1 MSRKELRMLTIERIK
16 NKKAV
21 VGIVGM
27 GYVGLPLALTY
38 AEEGFKVIGYD
49 IDTKKASAIKAGK
62 TYIKHIASDRI
73 TDAVKKG
80 LLECTS
86 DFSRIPESDALLVC
100 VPTPLD
106 AHLQPDLSFV
116 TGTASQIG
124 PYLQK
129 GQLVILESSSFP
141 GTTEEEMRPI
151 LEEKSGLTAHA
162 DFYLA
167 YSPEREDPNNPRYNT
182 KNIPKVVGADS
193 PESLELAVAL
203 YEAALDEAVPVTS
216 AEAAEATKIFENAFR
231 SVNIALV
238 NELKVILDA
247 MGIDVW
253 EVIKAASTKPF
264 GFMAFYPGPG
274 LGGHCIPID
283 PFYLTY
289 KAHEFEVP
297 TRFIELAGEINTSM
311 PRWVV
316 GKIMD
321 ALNDRRKALN
331 GSRILMLGMAYKK
344 NVDDMRESPSLRL
357 IELLEKK
364 GAIVDYHDSYIPKM
378 PYTRRYQYD
387 KESVEL
393 SAENLASYD
402 LVLIVTDHDN
412 VDYELVV
419 KHAQLVVDTR
429 NATADVKQGREK
441 IVKA

>member
-1 MSRKELRMLTIERIK
+1 MLTIERIK
-16 NKKAV
+16 DKKAV

-38 AEEGFKVIGYD
+38 VEEGFKVIGYD
-49 IDTKKASAIKAGK
+49 IDTKKADAIKAGK

-73 TDAVKKG
+73 ADAVKKG

-106 AHLQPDLSFV
+106 EHLQPDLSFV

-129 GQLVILESSSFP
+129 GQLVVLESSSFP

-151 LEEKSGLTAHA
+151 LEEKSGLTAHK

-253 EVIKAASTKPF
+253 EVIRAASTKPF

-289 KAHEFEVP
+289 KAHEFEIP

-316 GKIMD
+316 AKIME
-321 ALNDRRKALN
+321 ALNERKKPLN
-331 GSRILMLGMAYKK
+331 GSKILMLGMAYKK

-357 IELLEKK
+357 IELLEEK
-364 GAIVDYHDSYIPKM
+364 GAIVDYHDPYIPKM
-378 PYTRRYQYD
+378 PYTRHYQYD
-387 KESVEL
+387 KESVKL
-393 SAENLASYD
+393 TPENIASYD
-402 LVLIVTDHDN
+402 LALIVTDHDN
-412 VDYELVV
+412 VDYELIV
-419 KHAQLVVDTR
+419 KHARLVVDTR

>member
-1 MSRKELRMLTIERIK
+1 MLTIERIK
-16 NKKAV
+16 DKKAV

-49 IDTKKASAIKAGK
+49 IDTKKASAIKTGK

-73 TDAVKKG
+73 ADAVKKG

-106 AHLQPDLSFV
+106 EHLQPDLSFV

-331 GSRILMLGMAYKK
+331 GSKILMLGMAYKK

-357 IELLEKK
+357 IELLEEK
-364 GAIVDYHDSYIPKM
+364 GAIVDYHDPYIPKM

-387 KESVEL
+387 KKSVEL
-393 SAENLASYD
+393 SAENIASYD
-402 LVLIVTDHDN
+402 LALIVTDHDN

-419 KHAQLVVDTR
+419 KHARLVVDTR

>member
-1 MSRKELRMLTIERIK
+1 MLTVERIK
-16 NKKAV
+16 ERKAV
-21 VGIVGM
+21 IGVVGM

-38 AEEGFKVIGYD
+38 ADEGFRVIGYD
-49 IDTKKASAIKAGK
+49 IDTKKAEAISAGE
-62 TYIKHIASDRI
+62 TYIKHIPSARI
-73 TDAVKKG
+73 KKAVDAG
-80 LLECTS
+80 LLEATA
-86 DFSRIPESDALLVC
+86 DFSRIPEADALLVC

-106 AHLQPDLSFV
+106 EHLQPDLSFV
-116 TGTASQIG
+116 TGTAAQIG
-124 PYLQK
+124 PHLQK
-129 GQLVILESSSFP
+129 GQLVVLESSSFP
-141 GTTEEEMRPI
+141 GTTEEEMRPV
-151 LEEKSGLTAHA
+151 LEERSGLTAHK

-203 YEAALDEAVPVTS
+203 YEAAIDEVVPVSS

-253 EVIKAASTKPF
+253 EVIRAASTKPF

-289 KAHEFEVP
+289 KAHEFEMP

-316 GKIMD
+316 AKIME
-321 ALNDRRKALN
+321 ALNERRKPLN
-331 GSRILMLGMAYKK
+331 GSKILMLGMAYKK

-357 IELLEKK
+357 MELLEQK
-364 GAIVDYHDSYIPKM
+364 GAVVDYHDPYIPKI
-378 PYTRRYQYD
+378 PQTRRYKYD
-387 KESVEL
+387 KESVPLTPET
-393 SAENLASYD
+393 LARYD
-402 LVLIVTDHDN
+402 VVLIVTDHDN

-429 NATADVKQGREK
+429 NATRDVKDGREK